1 MVNDLDADFKL
12 SNSVGS
18 SRTKPEE
25 DDRPVSIGKAME
37 IDLHIEAL
45 PGGLGVPKGQEL
57 SYQLEHFKGVMRSQ
71 LKHRGSRV
79 IFVHGVGDGVLK
91 KALRDELDSTY
102 ALSCTWVPYGD
113 GATAVTIK

>member
-1 MVNDLDADFKL
+1 MHSK
-12 SNSVGS
+12 
-18 SRTKPEE
+18 
-25 DDRPVSIGKAME
+25 
-37 IDLHIEAL
+37 
-45 PGGLGVPKGQEL
+45 
-57 SYQLEHFKGVMRSQ
+57 